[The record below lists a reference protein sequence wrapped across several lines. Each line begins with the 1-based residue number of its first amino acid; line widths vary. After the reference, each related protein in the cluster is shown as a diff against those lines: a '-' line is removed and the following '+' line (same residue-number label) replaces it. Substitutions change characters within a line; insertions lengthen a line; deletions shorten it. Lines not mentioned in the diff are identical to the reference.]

1 MFHPHTVNRFREGL
15 HIAGHTISRRRF
27 LGTIGLGTLGAAL
40 AACGSRGPSNGALAA
55 VQPAAFIDS
64 ELGTVARQDNVYQ
77 LPPLPYPASALEPN
91 IDERTMT
98 IHHDRHHQGYV
109 NNLNEALQDYPDLR
123 PMPLDE
129 LLADPAQIPE
139 EIRTK
144 VINNGG
150 GHLNHSIFWT
160 VMSPQG
166 GGEPTGELATAMND
180 AFGSFAEMR
189 DRFTSAALGRF
200 GSGWAWL
207 VLDSDGDLGI
217 MSTSNQDTPYMVG
230 LVPLLGIDVWEHAY
244 YLKYQN
250 LRGDYVQAWWNT
262 VNWPEVARRLE
273 AARG

>member
-1 MFHPHTVNRFREGL
+1 
-15 HIAGHTISRRRF
+15 
-27 LGTIGLGTLGAAL
+27 
-40 AACGSRGPSNGALAA
+40 
-55 VQPAAFIDS
+55 
-64 ELGTVARQDNVYQ
+64 
-77 LPPLPYPASALEPN
+77 
-91 IDERTMT
+91 
-98 IHHDRHHQGYV
+98 
-109 NNLNEALQDYPDLR
+109 
-123 PMPLDE
+123 
-129 LLADPAQIPE
+129 
-139 EIRTK
+139 
-144 VINNGG
+144 
-150 GHLNHSIFWT
+150 
-160 VMSPQG
+160 MSPQG
-166 GGEPTGELATAMND
+166 GGEPVGELATAIND

-207 VLDSDGDLGI
+207 VLNEDGNMGI